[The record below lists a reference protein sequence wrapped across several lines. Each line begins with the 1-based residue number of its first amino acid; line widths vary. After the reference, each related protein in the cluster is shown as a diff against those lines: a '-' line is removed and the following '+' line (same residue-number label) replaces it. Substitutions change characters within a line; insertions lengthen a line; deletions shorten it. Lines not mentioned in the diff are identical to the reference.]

1 MNLLDRLEFCQQ
13 AITRHRFR
21 SAMLMLSVVIGICA
35 VIILTSLGE
44 GARQYV
50 LDEFRQLGSN
60 VLIVLPGRKETSGGL
75 PSFHGESARDLTLA
89 DAEALERLSGVIKTA
104 PLIAGLTEW
113 SFESRHRE
121 SFTIGTSQVFFRI
134 RQLNVQRGIPL
145 PSIEVGEAQAVC
157 VLGSKLKQELF
168 GAQPALGEWVRA
180 AGTRYRVIGILEDKG
195 QAMGMDMSDAVLI
208 PVASSQKLFNQEG
221 LFRVFVE
228 ARPGSDIEDLK
239 RRIEHLMRDRHQGD
253 LDVTVITQDSI
264 MGAFNKIFDILT
276 YALMAIASISLL
288 VSGILIMNVTLIS
301 ISQRTEEIGLLK
313 ALGASR
319 REIRLIFVTEALL
332 ITLVAALVG
341 LVMAYVLLAAGRYQ
355 WPQIPFQA
363 PLWAVWSALAV
374 AVVSATLFSWLPA
387 SKASRLDPVSALTQ
401 TQARK

>member
-1 MNLLDRLEFCQQ
+1 
-13 AITRHRFR
+13 
-21 SAMLMLSVVIGICA
+21 
-35 VIILTSLGE
+35 
-44 GARQYV
+44 
-50 LDEFRQLGSN
+50 
-60 VLIVLPGRKETSGGL
+60 
-75 PSFHGESARDLTLA
+75 
-89 DAEALERLSGVIKTA
+89 
-104 PLIAGLTEW
+104 
-113 SFESRHRE
+113 
-121 SFTIGTSQVFFRI
+121 
-134 RQLNVQRGIPL
+134 
-145 PSIEVGEAQAVC
+145 
-157 VLGSKLKQELF
+157 
-168 GAQPALGEWVRA
+168 
-180 AGTRYRVIGILEDKG
+180 
-195 QAMGMDMSDAVLI
+195 
-208 PVASSQKLFNQEG
+208 
-221 LFRVFVE
+221 
-228 ARPGSDIEDLK
+228 
-239 RRIEHLMRDRHQGD
+239 
-253 LDVTVITQDSI
+253 